1 MEKSLISVVIFL
13 PEYIVYGMVKHFSG
27 SSLDSLLEKERDDF
41 LEVKNARIFLASDA
55 RELYSLS
62 LLEVN
67 KSQVTMIFSEDAV
80 IKRAR

>member
-1 MEKSLISVVIFL
+1 MEKQLISVVIFL
-13 PEYIVYGMVKHFSG
+13 PDYIVYGMVKHYTG
-27 SSLDSLLEKERDDF
+27 ASLDNFLERERDNF

-67 KSQVTMIFSEDAV
+67 KSQITMIFSEDAV
-80 IKRAR
+80 ISRAR